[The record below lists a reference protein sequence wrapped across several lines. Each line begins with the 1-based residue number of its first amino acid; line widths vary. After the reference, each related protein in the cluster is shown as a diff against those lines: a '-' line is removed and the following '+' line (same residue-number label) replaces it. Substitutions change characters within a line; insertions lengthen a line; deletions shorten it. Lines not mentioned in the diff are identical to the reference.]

1 MADMKKSD
9 GDFFSSGVSAANTTS
24 IDKAF
29 AETSKVL
36 FGKSLSGIEKYGEWL
51 GRRMPKISRQ
61 KSCVSGKEVLLPDY
75 SIFACAPKERLAG
88 LESLQEL
95 GKRQM
100 DVAGGENVSAI
111 TKNLGNI
118 SIYITDLQLGENRA
132 VYESVIYNNLHDAY
146 RITDA
151 FNAKHIA
158 YNFFTDLNDHT
169 FGVGKT
175 ISSNFCIHCYNS
187 KNLNRAF
194 EADACRNCSDIMFC
208 HNCENVRDS
217 IFCCNAKNLRYAVC
231 NVQVGKEEYERIR
244 KILVDYVL
252 SELEKKG
259 SLDFDVFEVGC
270 LKKTKR

>member
-1 MADMKKSD
+1 MA
-9 GDFFSSGVSAANTTS
+9 NI

-29 AETSKVL
+29 AETTKVL
-36 FGKSLSGIEKYGEWL
+36 FGKSLPSIEKYGAWL
-51 GRRMPKISRQ
+51 GKRMPKIVKQ
-61 KSCVSGKEVLLPDY
+61 KSCISGNEVLLPDY
-75 SIFACAPKERLAG
+75 SVFACAPKNRLAG

-95 GKRQM
+95 GTRQTKI
-100 DVAGGENVSAI
+100 DGNENVAGIVQKLEDV
-111 TKNLGNI
+111 
-118 SIYITDLQLGENRA
+118 SIYVTDLQLGENLD
-132 VYESVIYNNLHDAY
+132 VCESVIFNNLQDAY

-208 HNCENVRDS
+208 HNCENVRES
-217 IFCCNAKNLRYAVC
+217 LFCYNAKNLRYAVC
-231 NVQVGKEEYERIR
+231 NVQVGKEEYEKLR
-244 KILVDYVL
+244 KMLVDFVL
-252 SELEKKG
+252 AELEKKG
-259 SLDFDVFEVGC
+259 KLEFDIFEVGC
-270 LKKTKR
+270 FNRAKN